1 VARTLEV
8 SFNASGAAEAGARGR
23 VVVVVDV
30 VDAATSAAAALAAGA
45 AHVLGAGTSR
55 VEVPVP
61 IHPDG
66 IGARAAGLARGMG
79 TSVVVAA
86 EPRVGSDEERLAT
99 ARPVVEAL
107 EDAGVEYEVVP
118 NQGAELPGLA
128 KIEDRVVVVVS
139 ATGGTAFDAAVAAGA
154 AAVCFATTA
163 RVQGKTGW
171 EVAETGARRAIALAD
186 EHAADITVVAAS
198 SNSADDCLAAFQ
210 IARIIIADGFLKL

>member
-23 VVVVVDV
+23 VVIVVDV
-30 VDAATSAAAALAAGA
+30 VDASTSAEAALAAGA
-45 AHVLGAGTSR
+45 AEVLGAGTSR

-86 EPRVGSDEERLAT
+86 EPRVASDEERLAV

-107 EDAGVEYEVVP
+107 EAAGVEYEVVP

-128 KIEDRVVVVVS
+128 KVQDKVVVVVS
-139 ATGGTAFDAAVAAGA
+139 ATGGTAFDAAVAAGSP
-154 AAVCFATTA
+154 AVCFATTA
-163 RVQGKTGW
+163 RIQGKTGW
-171 EVAETGARRAIALAD
+171 EVAEAGAHRAIALAD
-186 EHAADITVVAAS
+186 EHAADISVVAAS

-210 IARIIIADGFLKL
+210 IARIIISEGFLHL

>member
-23 VVVVVDV
+23 VVLVVDV
-30 VDAATSAAAALAAGA
+30 IDAATSAAAALAAGA
-45 AHVLGAGTSR
+45 ARVLGAGTSS

-61 IHPDG
+61 IHPEG
-66 IGARAAGLARGMG
+66 IGALAAGLARGMG
-79 TSVVVAA
+79 TSVVVAT
-86 EPRVGSDEERLAT
+86 EPRVGSDEERRTLAK
-99 ARPVVEAL
+99 PVVDAL
-107 EDAGVEYEVVP
+107 ESAGVDYEVVP

-128 KIEDRVVVVVS
+128 KVEDRVVVVVS

-154 AAVCFATTA
+154 PAVCFATTG
-163 RVQGKTGW
+163 RVHGKTGW
-171 EVAETGARRAIALAD
+171 EVAEAGARRAIALAD

-210 IARIIIADGFLKL
+210 IARIIIAEGFLKL

>member
-1 VARTLEV
+1 MARTLEV

-45 AHVLGAGTSR
+45 ARVFGAGTSR

-86 EPRVGSDEERLAT
+86 EPRVGSDEERLAAAKPVLT
-99 ARPVVEAL
+99 AL
-107 EDAGVEYEVVP
+107 DDAGVEHELVP
-118 NQGAELPGLA
+118 NQGAELPGLV
-128 KIEDRVVVVVS
+128 KLQDKVVVVVS

-154 AAVCFATTA
+154 PAVCFATTA

-171 EVAETGARRAIALAD
+171 EVAEAGARQAIALAD
-186 EHAADITVVAAS
+186 EHATDITVVAAS